1 MSSSKYQ
8 HKAVKLIKLRAAPHR
23 GTSANSSTAAD
34 RAKKQPAMIQHR
46 QPHREITRAE
56 IATSSGVSA
65 QQRRWQDEMAD
76 LVTDPQELLDLL
88 QLAPEQLPQL
98 AAAAD
103 LFQLRVPR
111 PYLQRIRPGDPR
123 DPLLLQVLPS
133 AHELQ
138 PTPGFSDDPLQ
149 EASAN
154 PVPGVV
160 HKYRGRLLLITAG
173 QCAVNCRYCFRRAF
187 PYSDNHLN
195 RSQWQQALE
204 YIRSQQ
210 DLREVILSGGDPLVM
225 SDRQLGWLA
234 GELAQIPQLDKLR
247 IHTRLPI
254 VAPSRVNSEFLDWFA
269 GSHLKPVL
277 VLHCNHAH
285 EIDDEVAAALARLR
299 AAGVTLLNQSVLL
312 KGVNDDEETL
322 AALSER
328 LFDTG
333 VLPYY
338 LHQLDRVQ
346 GAAHFEVSDA
356 RARDLVEQLRQRLPG
371 YLVPRLV
378 REIPAE
384 KSKTPL

>member
-1 MSSSKYQ
+1 
-8 HKAVKLIKLRAAPHR
+8 
-23 GTSANSSTAAD
+23 
-34 RAKKQPAMIQHR
+34 MIQHR
-46 QPHREITRAE
+46 QPPREITATE
-56 IATSSGVSA
+56 IATDSPQPSVE
-65 QQRRWQDEMAD
+65 RRWQEEMSD
-76 LVTDPQELLDLL
+76 LVSDPQELLELL
-88 QLAPEQLPQL
+88 QLDQQQLPQL
-98 AAAAD
+98 KAAGE

-111 PYLQRIRPGDPR
+111 PYLSRIRPGDPQ

-133 AHELQ
+133 ARELQ

-149 EASAN
+149 EAAAN

-195 RSQWQQALE
+195 RSQWQQALD
-204 YIRSQQ
+204 YIRGQQ

-225 SDRQLGWLA
+225 SDKQLGWLA
-234 GELAQIPQLDKLR
+234 GELAAIPHLDKLR

-254 VAPSRVNSEFLDWFA
+254 VAPSRVNREFLDWFT

-277 VLHCNHAH
+277 VLHCNHAN
-285 EIDDEVAAALARLR
+285 EIDGAVRNALGQLR

-312 KGVNDDEETL
+312 KGVNDSEQALADLSETL
-322 AALSER
+322 
-328 LFDTG
+328 FDAG

-356 RARDLVEQLRQRLPG
+356 RARALVEQLRQRLPG
-371 YLVPRLV
+371 YLVPKLV

>member
-1 MSSSKYQ
+1 
-8 HKAVKLIKLRAAPHR
+8 
-23 GTSANSSTAAD
+23 
-34 RAKKQPAMIQHR
+34 MIQHR
-46 QPHREITRAE
+46 QPPREISSIE
-56 IATSSGVSA
+56 IATSDGEGA
-65 QQRRWQDEMAD
+65 AARRWQEEMAD
-76 LVTDPQELLDLL
+76 LVTDPKELLDLL
-88 QLAPEQLPQL
+88 QLDPHQLPQL
-98 AAAAD
+98 AAASG

-111 PYLQRIRPGDPR
+111 PYLRRIRPGDPL

-133 AHELQ
+133 AAELQ

-195 RSQWQQALE
+195 RSQWQQALA
-204 YIRSQQ
+204 YIREQS

-234 GELAQIPQLDKLR
+234 RELAGIPQLDKLR

-254 VAPSRVNSEFLDWFA
+254 VAPSRVNRELLGWFTT
-269 GSHLKPVL
+269 SRLKPVL
-277 VLHCNHAH
+277 VLHCNHAN
-285 EIDDEVAAALARLR
+285 EIDQHVRDALGLLR

-312 KGVNDDEETL
+312 KGVNDNQQTL
-322 AALSER
+322 ADLSDK
-328 LFDTG
+328 LFDAG

-346 GAAHFEVSDA
+346 GAAHFEVSDEHA
-356 RARDLVEQLRQRLPG
+356 LTLVEQLRHRLPG
-371 YLVPRLV
+371 YLVPKLV
-378 REIPAE
+378 REVPAE